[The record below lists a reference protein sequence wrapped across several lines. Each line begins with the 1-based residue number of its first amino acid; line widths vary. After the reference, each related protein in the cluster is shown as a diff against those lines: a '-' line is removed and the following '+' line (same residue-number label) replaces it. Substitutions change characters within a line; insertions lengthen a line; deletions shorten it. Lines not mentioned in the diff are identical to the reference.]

1 MKEPI
6 RLLFHAQAIG
16 VVKETTHNPS
26 SQPGAI
32 VSSFIFGIGDSTNV
46 TTTAPNMEPFPTPP
60 QARSIPNPT
69 ESPNRPSSP

>member
-16 VVKETTHNPS
+16 VIKETTHNPS

-32 VSSFIFGIGDSTNV
+32 VSSFIFGANDSTNI
-46 TTTAPNMEPFPTPP
+46 AALAANMEPFPTQP
-60 QARSIPNPT
+60 QARSIPNAARQ
-69 ESPNRPSSP
+69 RPPIP